1 MVSKEEN
8 KAVLLAK
15 WSGAAECLAPQE
27 TWGFL
32 RIAEKAVFSSEVG
45 SPRPSGAAVPGM
57 EGGRGKG
64 SVFRGLVSHRWI
76 QYLGA
81 GIGSSVNLMS
91 QEEAG

>member
-15 WSGAAECLAPQE
+15 WSGAAECLAPKE

-32 RIAEKAVFSSEVG
+32 RIAKKAVFTSEVG
-45 SPRPSGAAVPGM
+45 SPLPSGAAVPGT
-57 EGGRGKG
+57 EDGKENG
-64 SVFRGLVSHRWI
+64 SMFRGLVSHSRT
-76 QYLGA
+76 QDLGA
-81 GIGSSVNLMS
+81 GVGSSLNLMS